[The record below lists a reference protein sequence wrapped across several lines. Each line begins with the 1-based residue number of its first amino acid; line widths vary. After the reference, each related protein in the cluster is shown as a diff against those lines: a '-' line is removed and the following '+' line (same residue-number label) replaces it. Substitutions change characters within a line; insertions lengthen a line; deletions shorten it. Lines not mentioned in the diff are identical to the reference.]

1 MKDASYACHTF
12 SLFTLDACHGTAV
25 IVWAEVGAEISLHS
39 CSCESCTSSKPCT
52 VSVSYESQCEQRKL
66 TKAL

>member
-12 SLFTLDACHGTAV
+12 SLFTFDACHGTAV
-25 IVWAEVGAEISLHS
+25 LVWAEVGAEISLYS
-39 CSCESCTSSKPCT
+39 CSYESCTSPKPCT